1 MPLNRGDVIL
11 TFVAN
16 VGQSGGKVRPALIV
30 QSNHNN
36 ARLNETIIAAITSNT
51 SRIDEPTQL
60 LIDVAS
66 TDGSASGLLHNSTV
80 RCERLHSI
88 PQSDVRRVIGR
99 LSDAQMLGIN
109 ECLKSAL
116 EL

>member
-11 TFVAN
+11 TFVAI

-51 SRIDEPTQL
+51 SRFDEPTQL
-60 LIDVAS
+60 LIDMAS
-66 TDGSASGLLHNSTV
+66 TDGSGLLHNSTV

-88 PQSDVRRVIGR
+88 PQSDVRRVTGR